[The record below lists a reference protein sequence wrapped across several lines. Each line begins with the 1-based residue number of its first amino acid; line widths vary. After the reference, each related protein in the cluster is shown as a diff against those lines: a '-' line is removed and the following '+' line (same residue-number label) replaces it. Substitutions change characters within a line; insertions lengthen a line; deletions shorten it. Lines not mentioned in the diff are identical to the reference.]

1 MKKSWKRIV
10 SVLLALAMV
19 ILSLPEH
26 VSPVKTAKA
35 AEGDVT
41 YVDENN
47 NTVILSAGDYEVI
60 DNDNQPTTWT
70 NGKTYVVGVGRYA
83 QTKMVTV
90 NTRIEVSGSVK
101 LVILEGYT
109 LSLSRGIHVTGNNAL
124 SIYGEG
130 ALTARLSTD
139 ENGQDR
145 RNAAIG
151 GNNSESAGTILIVG
165 CTITARGGYRG
176 AGIGGGRH
184 DNGGQITILGGNV
197 SATGTS
203 GGAGIGGGGSGNG
216 GTITI
221 SGGTVTAN
229 GGSGAAGIGGG
240 GSGNGGTITIAGGTV
255 TAQGG
260 SGAAGIGGGSGAYGG
275 TIAIS
280 GDTTVVTAI
289 GGANNSGG
297 GAGIGGGTNPG
308 AFTTGAQS
316 ITISGGKVTAT
327 SGNSSTNTAA
337 IGGGYMQS
345 RFGSITISGGEV
357 TATGSGSTGTMGIGG
372 YHSSD
377 PIYITGGVVNA
388 TSNYYTGYGIIGST
402 HISITDNNSSVTA
415 KNYTYRDYSYTT
427 YGRVYLDS
435 AIRLDGTTTV
445 YEATNGNYLGSQQ
458 VANLIGNKLVIA
470 HQLYTITFKND
481 DEAGTVLY
489 ACQVAEGQT
498 PIYGGTEPTKEASA
512 QYTYS
517 FNGTWSPA
525 ITAASEDATYI
536 AQFDR
541 TVRKYTIT
549 WVDGD
554 RKTLATE
561 DVEYGKTPEYRGE
574 ETPTKEQTPEFTYS
588 FNGEWN
594 PAITPVS
601 GAATYTAQFDGTRR
615 QYTVSFTYRDSSGE
629 ITTVNSTVDFGTL
642 LASIA
647 PQDIP
652 EQPANEAK
660 TWTFNGWDFASDATV
675 TGEKTYTAQYAEET
689 NRYQVTFRYRK
700 EDGDFYDE
708 VKELEYGKDIAS
720 AVPEIPETAANAK
733 NTWTLTGW
741 DFEEGTTVTG
751 ETTYEAQYNETV
763 NEYSLTFRYR
773 IADGSYVTESA
784 SGQYGQLISEIA
796 PEILSEVT
804 DGNYTYALRGWDF
817 DEGATIT
824 EEDDKKTYSAEYNET
839 PNPFDITFKY
849 LNNDGSETEVTD
861 TYDYDTLLSS
871 IAPEVPESPK
881 NAQYTWTFTGWDFE
895 EDAKVTGKATY
906 NAQYTY
912 VVNQYEVTFKYLTA
926 DGTVTTYTG
935 VFDYGT
941 DLESIA
947 PTDIPT
953 NPKDAQF
960 TWTFSRWDFG
970 EDTEV
975 VHEAIY
981 NAEYDSVTNT
991 YKVTFKYRDENGEYV
1006 ETEDATYEYGTLLG
1020 SIVPEAPTSPKNAQY
1035 TWTFEGWNFDAD
1047 AIVTGEATYTARYSD
1062 PDVNKYL
1069 VTFVNDDENHTV
1081 LSSEE
1086 LEFGA
1091 TPMYEDTPT
1100 KVDDDQYRYTFSGWS
1115 PEIKDVD
1122 GEITYFAVY
1131 SAEPLYAVNIDN
1143 GISGGNVRTNL
1154 ANGRA
1159 VSGEQ
1164 VVLTVD
1170 SANDFEWYQEDLLV
1184 TVNGTPVEV
1193 SSTDASNQFAFTMPD
1208 GDVFVTMM
1216 FYHQYP
1222 VWVGSKQMS
1231 DKWKEDVLEDGNV
1244 KFSYEDGIGKLTFA
1258 DSNPGIIG
1266 LHNESVLYSNGVP
1279 LVIEAPSGLNI
1290 SSSEATYGIYIGSY
1304 AGLTIN
1310 GDINIT
1316 ITKEDSASYAIYV
1329 GYPAGLR
1336 VNGNLTVTNQY
1347 GRGVNTYGGFV
1358 VTGKVKASTYGTAL
1372 YIGYGTLEAVI
1383 GTQGV
1388 TYSDPV
1394 LDVTCQNGPAV
1405 QNVGGQSD
1413 SKPLIINGDVKIVNH
1428 GENGV
1433 GIDSG
1438 SGTYKTTESVRING
1452 DVDIDVT
1459 WTGISGRYG
1468 VVINGDA
1475 RITSTAETYNQDYNG
1490 IWGIRSESGFITV
1503 NGDLTVKGVQ
1513 AGGLNANNAI
1523 TITGEALITS
1533 KKYPGIAYSYMAAE
1547 CVVTLGGAATIEAYE
1562 GGILLTG
1569 NIGKLIANGPLNV
1582 TSETGNCLSVIEVEA
1597 HDDVTLYSKATQNG
1611 CIPGRAYKLTF
1622 DKNLTVKSDAVDA
1635 EVIGVGGFITV
1646 GGDLTIDAKTSG
1658 TLLRATGSNFGR
1670 AVLVVGGDVLLNGD
1684 NSTTPILCYGAEIQG
1699 DLICPKAR
1707 GCILNS
1713 LSREYGVY
1721 VGGNVEGNV
1730 TGTVSPDYNSNT
1742 AYIIKS
1748 MSDITLAGDVTAELG
1763 GTGYGIYAEGTVTM
1777 KSGIW
1782 DVTVPEGSLAVYAK
1796 KGIVI
1801 PDTHIVSIPLDGK
1814 VVTVYKAETND
1825 AGEQIVDYY
1834 TIGTEGEDAA
1844 LATHARIEAFDTV
1857 SVEIRWD
1864 DVNNQDGYRPGS
1876 LTLELSVVGQ
1886 EGSIKAVLDADDWTA
1901 NWKVSALEDKGNFT
1915 VSAPEVE
1922 HYISRVTTNGEGMF
1936 TVVYSHEIE
1945 KVSVTTEVIWN
1956 DNNNKEGFR
1965 PESVT
1970 VKMFAN
1976 GDEIDKVTLN
1986 EESQWKYTWP
1996 VNPKFED
2003 GKEIQYTISE
2013 AQPANYKTPVT
2024 EKVSETEWAYT
2035 VTNSRDYEETEVKVT
2050 EEWSDWDNS
2059 EGFRPSEVTV
2069 RLFADGEEVD
2079 SVTLNAENEWKHTWS
2094 NRQKYAGGEAI
2105 LYTVTEDP
2113 VKGYETS
2120 IAQAADG
2127 SFIYLV
2133 ANSRT
2138 VEMTQVDVTLAWDDS
2153 DNEEG
2158 FRSEY
2163 VIIKLMKGDREISS
2177 VLLNAENKWT
2187 YTWTN
2192 LQKYENATVVN
2203 YSVTEDPVANYST
2216 QITKATDGTF
2226 TYTVKNSR
2234 AVEKTQVSVVTI
2246 WDDNNNKEGF
2256 RPDDVTVTLLANGAK
2271 IGTATLNADDEW
2283 EHTWDGLNKFAD
2295 GKEIVYTVSE
2305 AQPANYKT
2313 PVTEKVS
2320 ETEWAYTVTNSREY
2334 EEVEVKV
2341 TKVWDDADNK
2351 DGYRSDDVIVHL
2363 KKGNTVFGTASLNK
2377 DNNWSYTWTNLQKY
2391 ENGTAIDYTVTED
2404 EVSEYT
2410 TDITKAADGTF
2421 TYTITNSHKAEE
2433 TEVKVTKVWDDA
2445 DNQDGYRTDVTVN
2458 LLADGKVIDSVTLSE
2473 DNNWSYS
2480 WTKLDKKAA
2489 GKEIDYTVTEEE
2501 VPQYSAKIEKAT
2513 DGTFTYTIT
2522 NSHKTEETEV
2532 KVTKVWDDADNQD
2545 GYRTADVT
2553 VNLLAD
2559 GDVIDT
2565 VTLSEDNNWSYSW
2578 TKLDKKA
2585 AGKVI
2590 DYTVTEDEVSKYET
2604 EIVKASD
2611 AVIGGVVDG
2620 TSDGI
2625 VTNQYNTGEVT
2636 EGTGDGTFSYIIT
2649 NSHTPETISPIVKV
2663 VWVDEDDRNGKR
2675 PESVDSVLVN
2685 DEEESKGTVTLGLE
2699 TEWTETAK
2707 EPVAKYKN
2715 GGTPVKYTWTITSE
2729 LPAGY
2734 EVVDTAEDGLTTT
2747 ITIAYIAKPVK
2758 LPLEVVKVLT
2768 GREWNEKDAFE
2779 FTLAADAENPDGAEL
2794 PEVTVVNV
2802 TAETKTVAFDE
2813 IVFSKRGTYKFTI
2826 TETKGTLDGVSY
2838 DTVAKELVVVVE
2850 DDGVGSLYI
2859 DEVTNKGSVEITNVY
2874 SSVGAIQFAAKKVLD
2889 GRELKDGE
2897 FTFVLK
2903 NEAGEVLQTAT
2914 CDKDGKISFEPIA
2927 YTEKDMVV
2935 DGKIVAT
2942 REYTY
2947 TISEVKPEGE
2957 KYDALIV
2964 YDESVKTIKVTLTD
2978 NQDGTITADAKTTD
2992 ANITFTNVK
3001 LAEYEITF
3009 VDEDGTTVL
3018 KAARKYVVGTK
3029 AADVEKPVNPT
3040 KKEDDSFTY
3049 EFSGWTPEISDVA
3062 GDVTYKATYKATA
3075 KPGVYYLVGD
3085 APSAQKGNGNGL
3097 VMQFKRTVKDEIT
3110 FDQFDG
3116 ISFNGNVLSK
3126 DLYKAVKGS
3135 VIITVPQEFINSLSD
3150 GKNEVI
3156 VTFKDGDP
3164 VKVSVEILPA
3174 QSSED
3179 DPVDP
3184 NKNEEE
3190 KKVSPKTA
3198 DTMVYGWMIVLLG
3211 ISGVTVLLVIRRR
3224 REEEEQIGM

>member
-19 ILSLPEH
+19 ILSLPENL
-26 VSPVKTAKA
+26 SPVKTALA
-35 AEGDVT
+35 APGDVT
-41 YVDENN
+41 YVDENG
-47 NTVILSAGDYEVI
+47 NTVTLTAGSYEVF
-60 DNDNQPTTWT
+60 DNNHQPTTWT
-70 NGKTYVVGVGRYA
+70 NGKTYVVGVGTYGFNR
-83 QTKMVTV
+83 TITN
-90 NTRIEVSGSVK
+90 NTRVSVQGNVK
-101 LVILEGYT
+101 LIILEGYT
-109 LSLSRGIHVTGNNAL
+109 LTLSKGIHVSADNSLAIYGSGTLTANLSTGNGSN
-124 SIYGEG
+124 
-130 ALTARLSTD
+130 
-139 ENGQDR
+139 DR
-145 RNAAIG
+145 YRAAIG
-151 GNNSESAGTILIVG
+151 GNNYEDAGTITIVSG
-165 CTITARGGYRG
+165 NVTVRGGRYG
-176 AGIGGGRH
+176 AGIGGG
-184 DNGGQITILGGNV
+184 NEGSGGKVTILGGTVTAN
-197 SATGTS
+197 GTN
-203 GGAGIGGGGSGNG
+203 GGAGIGGGDG
-216 GTITI
+216 
-221 SGGTVTAN
+221 
-229 GGSGAAGIGGG
+229 
-240 GSGNGGTITIAGGTV
+240 GNGGTITIAGGTV

-260 SGAAGIGGGSGAYGG
+260 SGAAGIGGGSGDYGG

-316 ITISGGKVTAT
+316 IGISGGKVTAT
-327 SGNSSTNTAA
+327 SGNSSQYTAA
-337 IGGGYMQS
+337 IGGGYQQS
-345 RFGSITISGGEV
+345 RFGTITISGGEV
-357 TATGSGSTGTMGIGG
+357 TATGSASSGTMGIGG

-388 TSNYYTGYGIIGST
+388 TSNYNSGYGIIGST

-458 VANLIGNKLVIA
+458 VANLIGHKLVIA

-489 ACQVAEGQT
+489 TCQVAEGQT
-498 PIYGGTEPTKEASA
+498 PIYGGAEPTKEASA

-554 RKTLATE
+554 GKTLATE

-601 GAATYTAQFDGTRR
+601 GAATYRAQFDGTTR

-642 LASIA
+642 LASIV

-660 TWTFNGWDFASDATV
+660 TWTFNGWDFAPDATV

-700 EDGDFYDE
+700 EDGEFYDE

-720 AVPEIPETAANAK
+720 AVPEIPETAVNAK
-733 NTWTLTGW
+733 NTWTFTGW

-773 IADGSYVTESA
+773 IADGSYVTESV

-824 EEDDKKTYSAEYNET
+824 EEDDQKTYSAEYNET

-849 LNNDGSETEVTD
+849 LNNDGSETEVTV
-861 TYDYDTLLSS
+861 TYDYDTLLGS

-881 NAQYTWTFTGWDFE
+881 NAQYTWQFTGWDFE

-912 VVNQYEVTFKYLTA
+912 VVNQYEVTFEYLTA
-926 DGTVTTYTG
+926 DGTVTTYTEL
-935 VFDYGT
+935 FDYGT

-953 NPKDAQF
+953 NPKNAQF
-960 TWTFSRWDFG
+960 TWTFTGWDFG

-1091 TPMYEDTPT
+1091 TPMYEGTPT
-1100 KVDDDQYRYTFSGWS
+1100 KADDDQYRYTFSGWT

-1208 GDVFVTMM
+1208 GDVFVTMV

-1258 DSNPGIIG
+1258 DSNPRIIG

-1316 ITKEDSASYAIYV
+1316 ITKEDSSSYAIYV
-1329 GYPAGLR
+1329 SYPAGLR

-1433 GIDSG
+1433 GIDSV

-1547 CVVTLGGAATIEAYE
+1547 CVVSLGGAATIEAYE

-1582 TSETGNCLSVIEVEA
+1582 TSETGNCLSVIELEA
-1597 HDDVTLYSKATQNG
+1597 HDDVTLYSKATQSG

-1699 DLICPKAR
+1699 DLICPNAQ

-1748 MSDITLAGDVTAELG
+1748 MSDITLAGNVTAELG

-1782 DVTVPEGSLAVYAK
+1782 DITVPEGSLAVYAK

-1857 SVEIRWD
+1857 SVEVRWD

-1886 EGSIKAVLDADDWTA
+1886 EGSIKAVLDADDWTG

-1976 GDEIDKVTLN
+1976 GDEIDEVTLD
-1986 EESQWKYTWP
+1986 EESRWKYTWP

-2003 GKEIQYTISE
+2003 GQEIQYTISE
-2013 AQPANYKTPVT
+2013 AQPANYKAPVIQKT
-2024 EKVSETEWAYT
+2024 SETEW
-2035 VTNSRDYEETEVKVT
+2035 V
-2050 EEWSDWDNS
+2050 
-2059 EGFRPSEVTV
+2059 
-2069 RLFADGEEVD
+2069 
-2079 SVTLNAENEWKHTWS
+2079 
-2094 NRQKYAGGEAI
+2094 
-2105 LYTVTEDP
+2105 
-2113 VKGYETS
+2113 
-2120 IAQAADG
+2120 
-2127 SFIYLV
+2127 
-2133 ANSRT
+2133 
-2138 VEMTQVDVTLAWDDS
+2138 
-2153 DNEEG
+2153 
-2158 FRSEY
+2158 
-2163 VIIKLMKGDREISS
+2163 
-2177 VLLNAENKWT
+2177 
-2187 YTWTN
+2187 
-2192 LQKYENATVVN
+2192 
-2203 YSVTEDPVANYST
+2203 
-2216 QITKATDGTF
+2216 
-2226 TYTVKNSR
+2226 
-2234 AVEKTQVSVVTI
+2234 
-2246 WDDNNNKEGF
+2246 
-2256 RPDDVTVTLLANGAK
+2256 
-2271 IGTATLNADDEW
+2271 
-2283 EHTWDGLNKFAD
+2283 
-2295 GKEIVYTVSE
+2295 
-2305 AQPANYKT
+2305 
-2313 PVTEKVS
+2313 
-2320 ETEWAYTVTNSREY
+2320 YTVTNSREY
-2334 EEVEVKV
+2334 EEVVVKV

-2363 KKGNTVFGTASLNK
+2363 KKGDTVFGTASLNE

-2391 ENGTAIDYTVTED
+2391 ENGTAIDYTITED
-2404 EVSEYT
+2404 EVSKYT

-2421 TYTITNSHKAEE
+2421 TYTVTNSHKTEE
-2433 TEVKVTKVWDDA
+2433 TEVKVKKVWNDDN
-2445 DNQDGYRTDVTVN
+2445 DQDGYRTDVTVN
-2458 LLADGKVIDSVTLSE
+2458 LLADGKVIDSVTLNE
-2473 DNNWSYS
+2473 DNNWSYD
-2480 WTKLDKKAA
+2480 WIKLDKKAA
-2489 GKEIDYTVTEEE
+2489 GKDIDYTVTEDAVSKYTTE
-2501 VPQYSAKIEKAT
+2501 ITKAA

-2545 GYRTADVT
+2545 GYRTSDVT

-2559 GDVIDT
+2559 GEVIDS
-2565 VTLSEDNNWSYSW
+2565 VTLSEENGWSYSW

-2585 AGKVI
+2585 AGKDI
-2590 DYTVTEDEVSKYET
+2590 DYTVTEDKVSEYTT
-2604 EIVKASD
+2604 EITKA
-2611 AVIGGVVDG
+2611 A
-2620 TSDGI
+2620 
-2625 VTNQYNTGEVT
+2625 
-2636 EGTGDGTFSYIIT
+2636 DGTFTYTVT

-2663 VWVDEDDRNGKR
+2663 VWDDEDDRNGKR
-2675 PESVDSVLVN
+2675 PTSLMYVLV
-2685 DEEESKGTVTLGLE
+2685 DGEEEIKEDVTLTSE
-2699 TEWTETAK
+2699 TEWNGTAVT
-2707 EPVAKYKN
+2707 PVAKYEN
-2715 GGTPVKYTWTITSE
+2715 GGTPITYKWEMVSE
-2729 LPAGY
+2729 LPTGY
-2734 EVVDTAEDGLTTT
+2734 EVANTVVDGLTTT

-2779 FTLAADAENPDGAEL
+2779 FTLAADAENPEGAEL
-2794 PEVTVVNV
+2794 PEVTVVNA

-2826 TETKGTLDGVSY
+2826 TETQGTLDGVSY
-2838 DTVAKELVVVVE
+2838 DTVAKEFVVVVE

-3029 AADVEKPVNPT
+3029 AADVEKPVDPT

-3049 EFSGWTPEISDVA
+3049 VFSGWTPEISDVA

-3116 ISFNGNVLSK
+3116 ISFNGKVLSK

-3135 VIITVPQEFINSLSD
+3135 VIITVPQEFINSLPD

-3164 VKVSVEILPA
+3164 VKVSMEILPA

-3190 KKVSPKTA
+3190 KKVSPRTA